1 MFCFLPNKV
10 TAYSVW
16 QERMVGLLPWD
27 LFSKLFMLLNFA
39 PLEIAAWAG
48 SCAAISLQFQT
59 LNPYPSQPYL
69 PFSPLQNH
77 TA

>member
-1 MFCFLPNKV
+1 M
-10 TAYSVW
+10 W
-16 QERMVGLLPWD
+16 QEKTIGLSPWD

-39 PLEIAAWAG
+39 HLEIAAWAG

-59 LNPYPSQPYL
+59 PDPYPSQPYL
-69 PFSPLQNH
+69 LFSPLQNN